1 MMGFSEIAVYGLGLA
16 CLARSIM
23 TFTNPQ
29 AEYELNGLKH
39 TLTSKNSPSS
49 GPIYMLGLW
58 ELSVGILL
66 VLNQANSNL
75 AGITTL
81 LSLMSLYKAH
91 VAILLWKIGD
101 DNRVSKVAGN
111 IITAVILA
119 AWALYQQGQR

>member
-1 MMGFSEIAVYGLGLA
+1 MGFSEIVVYTLGLA
-16 CLARSIM
+16 CVARSIM
-23 TFTNPQ
+23 AFTNPQ
-29 AEYELNGLKH
+29 AEYELNGLQH
-39 TLTSKNSPSS
+39 TPTSKNSPSS

-111 IITAVILA
+111 IITAVVLA
-119 AWALYQQGQR
+119 AWALYQQDQR

>member
-16 CLARSIM
+16 CVARSIM
-23 TFTNPQ
+23 AFTNPQ

-39 TLTSKNSPSS
+39 TPTTKNSPSS

-58 ELSVGILL
+58 ELSVGVLL

-81 LSLMSLYKAH
+81 LNLMSLYKAH
-91 VAILLWKIGD
+91 MAILLWKIGD

-119 AWALYQQGQR
+119 AWALYQQDQR